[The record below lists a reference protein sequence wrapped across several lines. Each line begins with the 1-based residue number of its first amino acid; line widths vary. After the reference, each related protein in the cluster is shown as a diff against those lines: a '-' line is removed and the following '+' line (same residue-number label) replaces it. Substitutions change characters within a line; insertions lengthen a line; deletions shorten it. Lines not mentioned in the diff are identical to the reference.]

1 MDRVTL
7 TKAEFRL
14 RQWTKII
21 QDCQSSNL
29 TVTGWCNQNNI
40 GAKSYYYWLRK
51 LRLKTFEETE
61 LSLPTKN
68 QAIVPLQLS
77 SLQGTAPANLAV
89 TIHIG
94 SASIDIVEGTSQSMI
109 EAVLKSLR
117 NVC

>member
-1 MDRVTL
+1 MDKVTL

-29 TVTGWCNQNNI
+29 TVTDWCNQNNI

-51 LRLKTFEETE
+51 LRLKTCEETE
-61 LSLPTKN
+61 FSLSTKK

-77 SLQGTAPANLAV
+77 SLQANTPINPVV

-94 SASIDIVEGTSQSMI
+94 STSIDIVEGTSQSMI

>member
-1 MDRVTL
+1 MDKVTL

-29 TVTGWCNQNNI
+29 TVTEWCNQNNI
-40 GAKSYYYWLRK
+40 GTKSYYYWLRK
-51 LRLKTFEETE
+51 LRLKTCEGTG
-61 LSLPTKN
+61 LPLPSMK

-77 SLQGTAPANLAV
+77 TFQSTPANPAV